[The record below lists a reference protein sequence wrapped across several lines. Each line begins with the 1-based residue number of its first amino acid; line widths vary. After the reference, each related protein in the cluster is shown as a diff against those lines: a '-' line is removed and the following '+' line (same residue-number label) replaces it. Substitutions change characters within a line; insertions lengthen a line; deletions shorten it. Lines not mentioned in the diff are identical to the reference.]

1 LSQAHQ
7 TLASQT
13 LLAEVR
19 PLADGE
25 FGLYQKLVFREA
37 GIHLAEVK
45 KALVAARLLRRIRE
59 LGMTTYAA
67 YYRRVIDEKSELV
80 LMLDAITTN
89 ETQFFREPHHFDVLS
104 SRLVPRWRE
113 EAARGL
119 RARQVTVWSAGCS
132 TGEEPYSLAMTLL
145 AELPASE
152 GWRVQILA
160 TDLSTRVLERA
171 SEGVYPTERSGGIPR
186 ALLEQF
192 MLRGVGSQEGNV
204 KAAAALQA
212 AVTFRRLNLN
222 QEPYGLTGS
231 FDVIF
236 CRNVFIYFQRATR
249 DRIVQQMLHHLLP
262 GGHFFVGHS
271 ESLGGV
277 AGLETLM
284 PTVYRKPER
293 AGHADRASSPEERA

>member
-7 TLASQT
+7 PLAPQT

-19 PLADGE
+19 PLAEAE

-37 GIHLAEVK
+37 GIHLGEVK
-45 KALVAARLLRRIRE
+45 KALVAARLLRRIRD

-67 YYRRVIDEKSELV
+67 YYRRVVEEKSELV

-89 ETQFFREPHHFDVLS
+89 ETQFFREPHHFDLLS
-104 SRLVPRWRE
+104 SRLIPRWRE

-119 RARQVTVWSAGCS
+119 RAREVTLWSAGCS

-145 AELPASE
+145 SGLPAEE
-152 GWRVQILA
+152 GWGVQILA

-171 SEGVYPTERSGGIPR
+171 SEGVYAAERARGIPR
-186 ALLEQF
+186 SLLEQF
-192 MLRGVGSQEGNV
+192 MLRGFGSQEGNV
-204 KAAAALQA
+204 KAAPALQA
-212 AVTFRRLNLN
+212 AITFRRLNLN
-222 QEPYGLTGS
+222 QDSYGLSGS
-231 FDVIF
+231 FDAIF
-236 CRNVFIYFQRATR
+236 CRNVFIYFQRMTR
-249 DRIVQQMLHHLLP
+249 DRIVQQMFDLLRP
-262 GGHFFVGHS
+262 GGYFFVGHS
-271 ESLGGV
+271 ESLAGV

-293 AGHADRASSPEERA
+293 GGRPERSPSPEERP

>member
-1 LSQAHQ
+1 VSQAHQ
-7 TLASQT
+7 PLAV
-13 LLAEVR
+13 LPEVR
-19 PLADGE
+19 PLGEAE

-45 KALVAARLLRRIRE
+45 QALVAARLLRRIRE

-67 YYRRVIDEKSELV
+67 YYRRVVEERSELV
-80 LMLDAITTN
+80 RMLDAITTN
-89 ETQFFREPHHFDVLS
+89 ETQFFREPHHFDLLS
-104 SRLVPRWRE
+104 SRMIPRWRE
-113 EAARGL
+113 EAAHRL
-119 RARQVTVWSAGCS
+119 RARQVTLWSAGCS

-145 AELPASE
+145 SGLPADE
-152 GWRVQILA
+152 GWSVQILA

-171 SEGVYPTERSGGIPR
+171 SAGIYPAERTAGIPR
-186 ALLEQF
+186 PLLERF

-204 KAAAALQA
+204 KASPALQA
-212 AVTFRRLNLN
+212 AITFRRLNLN
-222 QEPYGLTGS
+222 QEPHGLTGI
-231 FDVIF
+231 FDAIF
-236 CRNVFIYFQRATR
+236 CRNVFIYFQRTTR
-249 DRIVQQMLHHLLP
+249 DRIVEQMVDHLRP

-293 AGHADRASSPEERA
+293 SGRLERGTPPEERA

>member
-1 LSQAHQ
+1 VSGAHH
-7 TLASQT
+7 TLAV
-13 LLAEVR
+13 LAEVR
-19 PLADGE
+19 PLADAE
-25 FGLYQKLVFREA
+25 FGLFQKLVFREA

-67 YYRRVIDEKSELV
+67 YYRRVVEEKGELV
-80 LMLDAITTN
+80 QMLDAITTN

-104 SRLVPRWRE
+104 SRLVPQWRQ

-119 RARQVTVWSAGCS
+119 RARQVTIWSAGCS

-145 AELPASE
+145 AELPVE
-152 GWRVQILA
+152 DGWRVQILA
-160 TDLSTRVLERA
+160 TDLSTRVLQRA
-171 SEGVYPTERSGGIPR
+171 SEGVYPVERAGGIPR
-186 ALLEQF
+186 PLLEHF
-192 MLRGVGSQEGNV
+192 MLRGVGAQEGNV
-204 KAAAALQA
+204 KVSPALQA

-222 QEPYGLTGS
+222 QEPYGLTGTL
-231 FDVIF
+231 DAIF

-249 DRIVQQMLHHLLP
+249 DRIVQQMLDHLRP

-293 AGHADRASSPEERA
+293 TGRAERGPAPEEQA